1 MKFKA
6 NEYSKGDIIKF
17 IRQWSNLTQ
26 KEFAKKVGKSKRT
39 IEDYESGITNY
50 NIQFLKDIAK
60 KFNLEIIICKKQ

>member
-17 IRQWSNLTQ
+17 IRQWTNLTQ
-26 KEFAKKVGKSKRT
+26 KDFAKKVGKSKRT
-39 IEDYESGITNY
+39 IEDYESGTTNY
-50 NIQFLKDIAK
+50 NIQFLKDIAN